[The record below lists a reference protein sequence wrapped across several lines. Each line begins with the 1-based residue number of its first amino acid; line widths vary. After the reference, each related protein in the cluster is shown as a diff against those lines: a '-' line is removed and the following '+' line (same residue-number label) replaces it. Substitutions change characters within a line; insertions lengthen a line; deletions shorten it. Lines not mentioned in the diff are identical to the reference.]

1 MTDSKRHLRFLAQ
14 AGILVQAIPFMQR
27 YQGQVIVIKLGGNA
41 MSDMAHFS
49 NFARDVMLLK
59 QVGIK
64 PIIIHGGGPQIN
76 EMLEKL
82 NIAPKFIDGL
92 RVTDKP
98 TMDVVAMVLTLINKQ
113 IVAQINMLGGNAVGL
128 TGVDGNLLRAKPVN
142 KKLGFAGRPEKVDIS
157 ILETLHEHSDAI
169 PVIAP
174 LSIGANDDGLYNVNG
189 DVFAGAIAMATQA
202 RRLIMLTDIEGVLDE
217 NREVIHQ
224 ISVKDAKNLIKKGVI
239 SGGMIPKLETC
250 MSVVEAGVRGVAI
263 VDGRFDHS
271 ILLELF
277 TEAGHGTLLR
287 K

>member
-1 MTDSKRHLRFLAQ
+1 MRFLAQ

-82 NIAPKFIDGL
+82 SIAPEFIDGL

-98 TMDVVAMVLTLINKQ
+98 TMDVVAMVLTSLNKQ

-128 TGVDGNLLRAKPVN
+128 TGVDGNLLRAMPVN
-142 KKLGFAGRPEKVDIS
+142 KKLGFCG
-157 ILETLHEHSDAI
+157 
-169 PVIAP
+169 
-174 LSIGANDDGLYNVNG
+174 
-189 DVFAGAIAMATQA
+189 QA
-202 RRLIMLTDIEGVLDE
+202 
-217 NREVIHQ
+217 
-224 ISVKDAKNLIKKGVI
+224 
-239 SGGMIPKLETC
+239 
-250 MSVVEAGVRGVAI
+250 
-263 VDGRFDHS
+263 
-271 ILLELF
+271 
-277 TEAGHGTLLR
+277 
-287 K
+287 

>member
-1 MTDSKRHLRFLAQ
+1 M
-14 AGILVQAIPFMQR
+14 
-27 YQGQVIVIKLGGNA
+27 
-41 MSDMAHFS
+41 
-49 NFARDVMLLK
+49 
-59 QVGIK
+59 
-64 PIIIHGGGPQIN
+64 
-76 EMLEKL
+76 
-82 NIAPKFIDGL
+82 NIAMRF
-92 RVTDKP
+92 
-98 TMDVVAMVLTLINKQ
+98 
-113 IVAQINMLGGNAVGL
+113 
-128 TGVDGNLLRAKPVN
+128 
-142 KKLGFAGRPEKVDIS
+142 
-157 ILETLHEHSDAI
+157 

-174 LSIGANDDGLYNVNG
+174 LSIGANHDGIYNVNG
-189 DVFAGAIAMATQA
+189 DVFAGAIAKAMQA